1 MMNIINQ
8 NISKSIKSIKE
19 NLTKAVVK
27 GKKIFI
33 DNVVIESSQN
43 GSYKVSLNG
52 RDVHLQEN
60 NRKEIKE
67 IVDKVSKMQKNKYNM
82 IKWFSVFSANYRKQI
97 LINDLIAKS
106 LSDDEIISMFVLDK
120 LNSNIKNIKFERK
133 DGVNVFK
140 LEDIKL
146 FHIPG
151 QDAKKTGLSLIV
163 SGKDC
168 FVEVS
173 PESPKILYDKTEAL
187 CQKVYKIKNQNNR

>member
-1 MMNIINQ
+1 MNIINQ

-43 GSYKVSLNG
+43 GDYKVSLNG

>member
-1 MMNIINQ
+1 MNIINQ
-8 NISKSIKSIKE
+8 NVSKSIKSIKE

-33 DNVVIESSQN
+33 DNVVIKSLQN
-43 GSYKVSLNG
+43 GDYKVSLNG

-67 IVDKVSKMQKNKYNM
+67 IVDKVYKMQKNKYNM

>member
-8 NISKSIKSIKE
+8 NVSKSIKSIKE

-33 DNVVIESSQN
+33 DNVVIKSLQN
-43 GSYKVSLNG
+43 GDYKVSLNG

-67 IVDKVSKMQKNKYNM
+67 IVDKVYKMQKNKYNM